1 MVTGFCRDVLIGYH
15 LNTTSFHRT
24 STRSA
29 TGLTQI
35 FYAVN
40 YVLIYCTCTSLR
52 RQNFIKLPFCTPAFS
67 SGVQNPYTFITELA
81 SERCSGFGDLIALCC
96 SCKCANKYLM
106 DAKSRIGNK
115 LAIYNTPFTLSTW
128 HFSLDSI
135 TVKVC
140 LANKPN
146 VSTGSTRWT
155 LCTVSSAR
163 LTGSQVMTFISSLDD
178 IHILDEQWSSFQSSS
193 RRWKVT
199 TWVLSSYRKLLWIT
213 EGCEARLIARDH
225 LNRNMKCMNK

>member
-1 MVTGFCRDVLIGYH
+1 
-15 LNTTSFHRT
+15 
-24 STRSA
+24 
-29 TGLTQI
+29 
-35 FYAVN
+35 
-40 YVLIYCTCTSLR
+40 
-52 RQNFIKLPFCTPAFS
+52 
-67 SGVQNPYTFITELA
+67 
-81 SERCSGFGDLIALCC
+81 
-96 SCKCANKYLM
+96 M

-115 LAIYNTPFTLSTW
+115 LTICNAPFTLSTW

-155 LCTVSSAR
+155 LFTVSSAR
-163 LTGSQVMTFISSLDD
+163 LTGSQVMTFINSLDD

-199 TWVLSSYRKLLWIT
+199 TWVLSSYRKLLGIS
-213 EGCEARLIARDH
+213 EGCEARDHVNRKMKWMNTYMNTESNQQISNCAYNARIFLSLNCRVFSFIICERKGIRIKSLW
-225 LNRNMKCMNK
+225 LNRVILFSHL